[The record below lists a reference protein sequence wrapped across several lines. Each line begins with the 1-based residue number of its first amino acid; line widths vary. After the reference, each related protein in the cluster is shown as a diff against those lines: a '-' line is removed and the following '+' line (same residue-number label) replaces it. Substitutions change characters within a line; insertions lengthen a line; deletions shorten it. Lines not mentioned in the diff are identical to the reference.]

1 MCACVHVCAGARA
14 CACVRAVCMDVP
26 VPGIRTSGVRA
37 GVRVRAVCVCMCAS
51 VDARNYRSGLPLGII
66 LYTTWTR
73 ARVQHRARDCT
84 TCARKCLLPTQC
96 QPQSSPRFSAR
107 ERRISVTRS
116 PSPLFFSRPRQ
127 MAEAQ
132 CKIKPTTLVGF
143 FLFASD
149 PCGKL
154 ASGGSDPSG
163 ELASGGSDPSGELAS
178 GGLCFEL
185 DFALQPRNSEY
196 HLPRFILLS
205 QLHRLN
211 TKTFIS
217 NRSRGTSYH

>member
-1 MCACVHVCAGARA
+1 MYQEP
-14 CACVRAVCMDVP
+14 D
-26 VPGIRTSGVRA
+26 
-37 GVRVRAVCVCMCAS
+37 
-51 VDARNYRSGLPLGII
+51 
-66 LYTTWTR
+66 
-73 ARVQHRARDCT
+73 
-84 TCARKCLLPTQC
+84 
-96 QPQSSPRFSAR
+96 
-107 ERRISVTRS
+107 
-116 PSPLFFSRPRQ
+116 
-127 MAEAQ
+127 Q

-154 ASGGSDPSG
+154 ASGGRDPSG

-205 QLHRLN
+205 QSPRLN
-211 TKTFIS
+211 TKILFS
-217 NRSRGTSYH
+217 NRSRGTSYRLHRHQWTCLWMWEFTCSDQGRLN

>member
-1 MCACVHVCAGARA
+1 MSQNYLLLLLLLLWLLAPRMPSHTKYFVVE
-14 CACVRAVCMDVP
+14 
-26 VPGIRTSGVRA
+26 RT
-37 GVRVRAVCVCMCAS
+37 
-51 VDARNYRSGLPLGII
+51 
-66 LYTTWTR
+66 
-73 ARVQHRARDCT
+73 
-84 TCARKCLLPTQC
+84 
-96 QPQSSPRFSAR
+96 
-107 ERRISVTRS
+107 
-116 PSPLFFSRPRQ
+116 
-127 MAEAQ
+127 Q

-149 PCGKL
+149 PCGKLASGGSDPCGRL

-205 QLHRLN
+205 QPHRLN
-211 TKTFIS
+211 TKFFIF

>member
-1 MCACVHVCAGARA
+1 MVLSDGQ
-14 CACVRAVCMDVP
+14 
-26 VPGIRTSGVRA
+26 
-37 GVRVRAVCVCMCAS
+37 
-51 VDARNYRSGLPLGII
+51 N
-66 LYTTWTR
+66 
-73 ARVQHRARDCT
+73 
-84 TCARKCLLPTQC
+84 
-96 QPQSSPRFSAR
+96 
-107 ERRISVTRS
+107 
-116 PSPLFFSRPRQ
+116 
-127 MAEAQ
+127 Q

-205 QLHRLN
+205 QSHRLN

-217 NRSRGTSYH
+217 NRSRGTSYR

>member
-1 MCACVHVCAGARA
+1 MHVEGH
-14 CACVRAVCMDVP
+14 
-26 VPGIRTSGVRA
+26 G
-37 GVRVRAVCVCMCAS
+37 
-51 VDARNYRSGLPLGII
+51 
-66 LYTTWTR
+66 
-73 ARVQHRARDCT
+73 
-84 TCARKCLLPTQC
+84 
-96 QPQSSPRFSAR
+96 
-107 ERRISVTRS
+107 
-116 PSPLFFSRPRQ
+116 
-127 MAEAQ
+127 Q

-154 ASGGSDPSG
+154 ASGGSDPCGRLASGGSDTSG

-205 QLHRLN
+205 QSPRLN
-211 TKTFIS
+211 TKIFIS
-217 NRSRGTSYH
+217 NRSRGISYR

>member
-1 MCACVHVCAGARA
+1 MTNIAVFLDSRGMLLAG
-14 CACVRAVCMDVP
+14 
-26 VPGIRTSGVRA
+26 G
-37 GVRVRAVCVCMCAS
+37 
-51 VDARNYRSGLPLGII
+51 GLPG
-66 LYTTWTR
+66 
-73 ARVQHRARDCT
+73 D
-84 TCARKCLLPTQC
+84 
-96 QPQSSPRFSAR
+96 
-107 ERRISVTRS
+107 
-116 PSPLFFSRPRQ
+116 
-127 MAEAQ
+127 Q

-205 QLHRLN
+205 QSHRLN
-211 TKTFIS
+211 TKIFIS